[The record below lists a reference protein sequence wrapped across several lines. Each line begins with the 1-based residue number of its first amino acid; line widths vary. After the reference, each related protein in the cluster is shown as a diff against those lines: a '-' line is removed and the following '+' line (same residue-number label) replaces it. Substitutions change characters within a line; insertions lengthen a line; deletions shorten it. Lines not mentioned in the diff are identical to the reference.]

1 MNDMRPAVP
10 INQNTDLYPVVL
22 WKEFKPNNLYPP
34 ESDPGT
40 LPKLDSGI
48 EGEIAS
54 EGIPRREP
62 SYRFYVTAQRV
73 GNKAFQSSFLIS
85 KSPAANENLGHTH
98 ENTGL
103 YLQLRQLLKWL
114 AKTAQPVGNRAFQL
128 SSWGTES
135 PTAAADLER
144 PDNSALLS
152 EIFGELDVVVRWKED
167 WDGEE
172 HEPER
177 PSKTAI
183 DRAKQVASEL
193 LGVVISKRKPLRT
206 PAVSYDYDGY
216 ITLVWRNG
224 KHELYLEVNDEEIEY
239 VKVWGANIDSEM
251 DAGVPNK
258 DNYLTL
264 WEWLLNG

>member
-1 MNDMRPAVP
+1 M
-10 INQNTDLYPVVL
+10 
-22 WKEFKPNNLYPP
+22 
-34 ESDPGT
+34 
-40 LPKLDSGI
+40 KLFRKVSQGVNHHI
-48 EGEIAS
+48 V
-54 EGIPRREP
+54 
-62 SYRFYVTAQRV
+62 FYVTAQPV
-73 GNKAFQSSFLIS
+73 GNKTFQPSVLIS
-85 KSPAANENLGHTH
+85 KSPAANKNLGHTH
-98 ENTGL
+98 ESTGL
-103 YLQLRQLLKWL
+103 RLLLRQILQLL
-114 AKTAQPVGNRAFQL
+114 AKTAQPAGNRASQP
-128 SSWGTES
+128 SSWETES
-135 PTAAADLER
+135 PTATVDLYHFDKSVALDEI
-144 PDNSALLS
+144 SAQ
-152 EIFGELDVVVRWKED
+152 LDAVVRWRED

-172 HEPER
+172 HVPEK
-177 PSKTAI
+177 PSDTAI

-193 LGVVISKRKPLRT
+193 LGAVISKRKPLRT